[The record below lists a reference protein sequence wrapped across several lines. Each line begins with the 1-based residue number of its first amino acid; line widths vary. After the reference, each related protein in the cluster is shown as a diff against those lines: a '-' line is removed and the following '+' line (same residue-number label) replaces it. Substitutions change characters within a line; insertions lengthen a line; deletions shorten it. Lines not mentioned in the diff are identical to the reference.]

1 MQMAQSHKPF
11 KRVNYYP
18 LGDGYVDVFLH
29 KNDTQEIDEEGN
41 TIHKAEEVYF
51 QIKNSITKEII
62 EENFDLYW
70 DNEGERVVNEP
81 TTEERMEM
89 LETMLSVLLGVNND
103 D

>member
-11 KRVNYYP
+11 NKVDYYP
-18 LGDGYVDVFLH
+18 LGNGFIDVYLH
-29 KNDTQEIDEEGN
+29 KNETQETDEEGN
-41 TIHKAEEVYF
+41 VYFKAEEVCF
-51 QIKNSITKEII
+51 QISDTVTKEEV
-62 EENFDLYW
+62 EEDFELYW

-81 TTEERMEM
+81 TTDERIEM